1 MPRFSPAGAALLD
14 DLLDVVDREIQRTT
28 RAAIRQHVDALHR
41 QYAPPATPLFSQRII
56 PEALATL
63 IAERLDGEPDTSV
76 GALAEE
82 YGFPP
87 ALVEYAVACLR
98 GQHARACR
106 RAASG

>member
-14 DLLDVVDREIQRTT
+14 DLLDVVDNEIQRTT
-28 RAAIRQHVDALHR
+28 RTAIRQHVDAFHR
-41 QYAPPATPLFSQRII
+41 EHAPPATPLFSRRMI
-56 PEALATL
+56 PEALAL
-63 IAERLDGEPDTSV
+63 VIAERLDAEPDTSL

-106 RAASG
+106 RAAFG